1 MSTEVEKKI
10 REAKALSEAGRFE
23 DSIALLKP
31 VLGSTSDSDI
41 RVLAAA
47 EIVNAMLEL
56 RHRTNEIGVPEYG
69 TQEYDELYDHLRILV
84 LSYEDAT
91 PETQRSISLSP
102 LKSIFKTM
110 SSHHPTVKRIEQQL
124 KDLESEFSSG
134 RVTVARRGKWADD
147 FMARFPVSQQYDFYN
162 HDPKVVDKA
171 RELAGMGGLL
181 ILLNTDGHKNEL
193 CVLKGSKAAS
203 RESKS
208 GCFIA
213 TAAYGSEIE
222 PEVLWFRLFRDQV
235 LINSAAG
242 ATFVQ
247 FYYRF
252 APSVASA
259 ISKVNWLRVLVRLF
273 ILEPMLQIVK
283 AILAHYDSS
292 AKIK

>member
-1 MSTEVEKKI
+1 MSTEVERKI
-10 REAKALSEAGRFE
+10 HEAKALNESGRFE

-31 VLGSTSDSDI
+31 VLGSTSDPNI
-41 RVLAAA
+41 RVLAGS
-47 EIVNAMLEL
+47 EIVRAMLEIHSRASDIDFL
-56 RHRTNEIGVPEYG
+56 EHG
-69 TQEYDELYDHLRILV
+69 TQDYDKLYAQLRIVV
-84 LSYEDAT
+84 LSYQDAT
-91 PETQRSISLSP
+91 PETQKSIDLSP

-124 KDLESEFSSG
+124 KDLESEFPSS
-134 RVTVARRGKWADD
+134 RVTVVRRGKWADD
-147 FMARFPVSQQYDFYN
+147 FMARFPVSHQYDFSN

-181 ILLNTDGHKNEL
+181 VLLNTDGHKNEL

-203 RESKS
+203 RDSKS

-222 PEVLWFRLFRDQV
+222 PEVIWFRLFRDYV
-235 LINSAAG
+235 LINSTAG

-252 APSVASA
+252 APSVGSA

-292 AKIK
+292 SKIK

>member
-1 MSTEVEKKI
+1 MSTEDQRKI
-10 REAKALSEAGRFE
+10 REAKALNESGRFE

-31 VLGSTSDSDI
+31 VVDSTSDPNI
-41 RVLAAA
+41 RVLAGS
-47 EIVNAMLEL
+47 EIVRAMLEIHGRANDIDFL
-56 RHRTNEIGVPEYG
+56 EYG
-69 TQEYDELYDHLRILV
+69 TQEYDELYDQLRVVL
-84 LSYEDAT
+84 LSYQDAV
-91 PETQRSISLSP
+91 PETQKSIDLSP
-102 LKSIFKTM
+102 LKSISKTM
-110 SSHHPTVKRIEQQL
+110 SSHHPTVKRIEQRL

-134 RVTVARRGKWADD
+134 RVTVVRRGKWADD

-203 RESKS
+203 RDSKS

-213 TAAYGSEIE
+213 TAAYGSDIE
-222 PEVLWFRLFRDQV
+222 PEVIWFRLFRDHV
-235 LINSAAG
+235 LINSTAG
-242 ATFVQ
+242 TTFVQ

-252 APSVASA
+252 APSVGSA

-292 AKIK
+292 SKIK

>member
-1 MSTEVEKKI
+1 MSTEDQRKI
-10 REAKALSEAGRFE
+10 REAKALNESGRFE

-31 VLGSTSDSDI
+31 VLDSTSDPNI
-41 RVLAAA
+41 RVLAGS
-47 EIVNAMLEL
+47 EIIRAMLEIHGKAIDFL
-56 RHRTNEIGVPEYG
+56 EYG
-69 TQEYDELYDHLRILV
+69 TQEYDELYDQLRIVV
-84 LSYEDAT
+84 LSYQDAM
-91 PETQRSISLSP
+91 PETQKSINLSP

-110 SSHHPTVKRIEQQL
+110 SSHHPTVKRIEEQL
-124 KDLESEFSSG
+124 KDLESEFPSS
-134 RVTVARRGKWADD
+134 RVTVVRRGKWADD
-147 FMARFPVSQQYDFYN
+147 FMARFPVSHQYDFSN
-162 HDPKVVDKA
+162 HDPKVIDKA

-181 ILLNTDGHKNEL
+181 VLLNTDGHKNEL

-203 RESKS
+203 RDSKS

-213 TAAYGSEIE
+213 TAAYGSDIE
-222 PEVLWFRLFRDQV
+222 PEVIWFRLFRDHV
-235 LINSAAG
+235 LINSTAG
-242 ATFVQ
+242 TTFVQ

-252 APSVASA
+252 APSVGSA